1 MMEIS
6 MANLVNT
13 FGISAG
19 VGICGLIIL
28 QIRHAPYLAKDA
40 KRNLTLFFAL
50 VLTYILMHLTRQ
62 MMEGV
67 TLPFVDVAIRGATF
81 IEFLV
86 SGFMA
91 YMMTL
96 LALYIAKPERSAKA
110 LQIIYLV
117 LLILHSIGLFTAQ
130 FTNFYYYFDEMNVY
144 HRSQFYIL
152 SNVSPVLM
160 LLLDVYLLIRYRKRF
175 KRSIWTAFWAYI
187 VAPLIAIVLQLFVPG
202 VQFLIFA
209 TVLAGVYMF
218 GAILHEQTKTH
229 NEQQKEADRIETELS
244 MATRIQADMLPNIFP
259 AFPER
264 DEFDVYA
271 SMNPAKEVGGDFY
284 DFFLVDDDH
293 LGLVMADVSG
303 KGVPAALFMM
313 ISKILVQNYAMTGRD
328 AAKALEAVNN
338 QICLNNREEMFVT
351 VWLGILDLRDG
362 TLVAANAGHEYP
374 ALRQPDGDFEL
385 IKDKHGFV
393 VGGMPGVRY
402 RPYTLELKPG
412 AKLFLYT
419 DGVAEATDAKE
430 ELFGTDRMIAALRAA
445 QDGTP
450 QEVLASVNRAVD
462 GFVQSAPQFDDLT
475 MLCVQYN
482 GKQSV

>member
-1 MMEIS
+1 MVEMSYAYLI
-6 MANLVNT
+6 NV

-19 VGICGLIIL
+19 FGACSLIL
-28 QIRHAPYLAKDA
+28 MQLNHAPYLQKDA
-40 KRNLTLFFAL
+40 KRNLRLFFSL
-50 VLTYILMHLTRQ
+50 VIVYIMMHMTRQ
-62 MMEGV
+62 MLEGNTLPGV
-67 TLPFVDVAIRGATF
+67 TFAIHAVTF
-81 IEFLV
+81 LEFLV
-86 SGFMA
+86 SGFLA

-96 LALYIAKPERSAKA
+96 LALYIARPERSAKI
-110 LQIIYLV
+110 LQIAYFVLLV
-117 LLILHSIGLFTAQ
+117 LHSLGLFAAQ
-130 FTNFYYYFDEMNVY
+130 FTGFYYYFDELNVY

-152 SNVSPVLM
+152 SNISPVLM
-160 LLLDVYLLIRYRKRF
+160 MLLDIYLLIRYRSKF
-175 KRSIWTAFWAYI
+175 KRSILIAFWLYL
-187 VAPLIAIVLQLFVPG
+187 VLPVVGIVLQLFFPK
-202 VQFLIFA
+202 VQFLIFG
-209 TVLAGVYMF
+209 TVAAGIYMF

-264 DEFDVYA
+264 DDFDVFA

-313 ISKILVQNYAMTGRD
+313 ISKILVQNYAMTGKD

-374 ALRQPDGDFEL
+374 VLRQPDGDFEL

-393 VGGMPGVRY
+393 IGGMSGVRY
-402 RPYTLELKPG
+402 RPYTLQLRPG

-419 DGVAEATDAKE
+419 DGVAEATNAKE
-430 ELFGTDRMIAALRAA
+430 ELFGTDRMIEALRAA
-445 QDGTP
+445 QDLRP
-450 QEVLASVNRAVD
+450 QDVLASVNRAVD
-462 GFVQSAPQFDDLT
+462 AFVQDAPQFDDLT

-482 GKQSV
+482 GTK